1 VSTLARLLSDISFED
16 VLRNSLNDRSIPLTI
31 TNDKHI
37 KAKKQLIDIKPKIY
51 HQQDHIFR
59 NDENN
64 VDVDKEMVDMLK
76 NTFSYNIVSDQ
87 IQNKFKML
95 QTAINEGRK

>member
-1 VSTLARLLSDISFED
+1 MINIL
-16 VLRNSLNDRSIPLTI
+16 
-31 TNDKHI
+31 KQ
-37 KAKKQLIDIKPKIY
+37 KQLIDIKPKIY

-76 NTFSYNIVSDQ
+76 TLFHTILCRSNT
-87 IQNKFKML
+87 K
-95 QTAINEGRK
+95 INLNASNGY